1 MWADVR
7 EAREE
12 ILEEKRG
19 ERVSFWGGRVRIGDM
34 GLLGG
39 GYVGVG
45 TGDLGIWIV

>member
-12 ILEEKRG
+12 ILEEKKGGKG
-19 ERVSFWGGRVRIGDM
+19 EFFGGRVRMRDM

-39 GYVGVG
+39 SYVGVG